1 MAPPPPLSRAVLAV
15 VAASAAVLLAVTA
28 VAAVQDQY
36 SWPAAGVGEAAY
48 CEGAAE
54 ECVGAGGVAR
64 RELGNGGY
72 ISYDAMRRN
81 SVPCSYRGASY
92 YNCHPGG
99 QANPYYRGCS
109 AITQCRG

>member
-1 MAPPPPLSRAVLAV
+1 MVPPPLSRAVLAV
-15 VAASAAVLLAVTA
+15 VAASAVLLA

-36 SWPAAGVGEAAY
+36 SWPAAGVGEAAVSPY
-48 CEGAAE
+48 CEGTAE
-54 ECVGAGGVAR
+54 ECAAGGVAR
-64 RELGNGGY
+64 RQLGNGGGY